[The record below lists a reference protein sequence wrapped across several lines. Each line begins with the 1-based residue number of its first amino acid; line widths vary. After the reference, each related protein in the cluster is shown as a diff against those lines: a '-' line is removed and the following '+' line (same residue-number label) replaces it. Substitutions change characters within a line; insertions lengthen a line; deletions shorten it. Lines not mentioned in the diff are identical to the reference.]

1 MLRYFAFCLLVA
13 LTAGPAHAQEEAAPV
28 KATDLLR
35 VRELGSVTVS
45 PDQRH
50 VAYTV
55 KQIVETPGQEDQQY
69 AYRTHIYLAT
79 AGGREPAYPLTR
91 GERSAWAPAWHP
103 DGDRL
108 AFVRDVKG
116 TPQVF
121 VLPLFGGEAYQLTEA
136 PYGATSP
143 VWSPDGTKVLFAS
156 PLPEHAVREQSGD
169 VPSWPAERP
178 GGRRRPSE
186 ATPNPDGSL
195 AEIRAWLEK
204 NQKQNQA
211 RVFTRLDLQGERDLE
226 ATPTY
231 RHLFVQE
238 ADPSTDPVP
247 LTSGFSSYEG
257 GSWGPGSETVFF
269 SGAARSESHPDRLRD
284 SDLFRV
290 RLAEGTPSR
299 VLSMP
304 SYALSSP
311 HVSPSG
317 DHVAFLARS
326 LDNPGYAQTE
336 VGLYALNED
345 SEPRLLTDDLD
356 RSARNLQ
363 WDTSGWYLFFTA
375 PSKGGFPLYRLAAFG
390 PRPVQ
395 PADSLALTDSLTT
408 AAPAADSL
416 TLASDTSAA
425 SDTLL
430 ATQRSPVLKQVTSD
444 TTGVRSFDVSK
455 ASLFYVR
462 TQVTNPYELYV
473 ATIAGTSPRRLTT
486 HNASWLEEKR
496 LSQMEHHTLTRD
508 TLTID
513 YWTMKP
519 AFYEDGSSYPMLLQI
534 HGGPMAMWGPGEATM
549 WHELQFFASQGYGI
563 VFANPRGSGGYGQAF
578 KRLNYQDWGE
588 GPAGDVLA
596 AASEAVQ
603 QPWLDADRQV
613 ITGGS
618 YAGYLTAWIIAHDDR
633 FQAAA
638 AQRGVYDLATF
649 LGEGNAW
656 RLVPYHF
663 GGYPWENEGETAGEG
678 GLPAPTGAAATSPH
692 AILSRN
698 SPLTYVDQ
706 IDTPLLI
713 LHGDEDLRTGV
724 AQSEML
730 YKSLKILGKSVEYVR
745 YPNAGHDLSRAGDPT
760 QRIDRLLRIYTFF
773 ERFID
778 HRESTASAGR

>member
-1 MLRYFAFCLLVA
+1 MLRHFALCLLIA
-13 LTAGPAHAQEEAAPV
+13 LAAGPVHAQEGTVPV
-28 KATDLLR
+28 KAADLLK
-35 VRELGSVTVS
+35 VRELGSVAVS
-45 PDQRH
+45 PGHRH

-55 KQIVETPGQEDQQY
+55 KQIVETPDQKDHQY

-79 AGGREPAYPLTR
+79 AGGREPAFPLTR

-108 AFVRDVKG
+108 AFVRSVEG

-121 VLPLFGGEAYQLTEA
+121 VLPLFGGEAYQLTKA

-143 VWSPDGTKVLFAS
+143 AWSPDGTKILFAS
-156 PLPEHAVREQSGD
+156 TLPEHAVREQSGEA
-169 VPSWPAERP
+169 PPWPAERP
-178 GGRRRPSE
+178 GGRRRPTE
-186 ATPNPDGSL
+186 ATPNPNGSL
-195 AEIRAWLEK
+195 AEMRAWLRK
-204 NQKQNQA
+204 NQKQDQVH
-211 RVFTRLDLQGERDLE
+211 VFTRLDLQGERELE
-226 ATPTY
+226 PTLTY

-238 ADPSTDPVP
+238 ADPGAESIL
-247 LTSGFSSYEG
+247 LTPGFRSYQG
-257 GSWGPGSETVFF
+257 GTWGPDSETIFF
-269 SGAARSESHPDRLRD
+269 SGPARSESHPDRRRD
-284 SDLFRV
+284 SDLFQV
-290 RLAEGTPSR
+290 RIAEGMPTR
-299 VLSMP
+299 LLSMP
-304 SYALSSP
+304 SHALSSP
-311 HVSPSG
+311 QISPSG
-317 DHVAFLARS
+317 EHVAFLARS

-336 VGLYALNED
+336 VGLYALNGD
-345 SEPRLLTDDLD
+345 AEPRLLTDDLD
-356 RSARNLQ
+356 RSVRDLQ

-375 PSKGGFPLYRLAAFG
+375 PSRGGFPLYRLAAFG
-390 PRPVQ
+390 PRPAQ
-395 PADSLALTDSLTT
+395 PADSLAFT
-408 AAPAADSL
+408 AADSL
-416 TLASDTSAA
+416 AASDSLALSRNASAV

-430 ATQRSPVLKQVTSD
+430 ATRRGPVLKQVTSD
-444 TTGVRSFDVSK
+444 TTGVRSFDVGR
-455 ASLFYVR
+455 AALFYVR
-462 TQVTNPYELYV
+462 TQATNPYELYA
-473 ATIAGTSPRRLTT
+473 ATVAGTSPRRLTT

-519 AFYEDGSSYPMLLQI
+519 AFYEDGSSYPMLLQM

-588 GPAGDVLA
+588 GPASDVLA

-618 YAGYLTAWIIAHDDR
+618 YAGYLAAWIIAHDDR

-638 AQRGVYDLATF
+638 AQRGVYDLTTF

-663 GGYPWENEGETAGEG
+663 GGYPWENEREAADEG
-678 GLPAPTGAAATSPH
+678 GLPAPTGAAAASPRST
-692 AILSRN
+692 LLRN

-713 LHGDEDLRTGV
+713 LHGGEDLRTGV

-730 YKSLKILGKSVEYVR
+730 YKSLKILDKPVEYVR
-745 YPNAGHDLSRAGDPT
+745 YPDAGHDLSRTGDPI

-778 HRESTASAGR
+778 HRKNTASAGR